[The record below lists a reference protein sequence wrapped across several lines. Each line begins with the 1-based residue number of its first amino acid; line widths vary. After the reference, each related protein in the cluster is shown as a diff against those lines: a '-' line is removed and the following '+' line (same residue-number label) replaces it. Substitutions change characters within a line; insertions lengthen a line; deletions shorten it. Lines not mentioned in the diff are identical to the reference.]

1 MGNEIESF
9 VKIRGG
15 SWAMVKADGLTS
27 WLYGFIK
34 VEGLD
39 GKAKVTLSNMQ
50 GTLHYSKFPN
60 PIENK
65 KLIRKL
71 NRREMK

>member
-1 MGNEIESF
+1 MDEEIEEF

-15 SWAMVKADGLTS
+15 GWALVKAEGLTS

-34 VEGLD
+34 VQGLD

-50 GTLHYSKFPN
+50 GTLHYSKIPN
-60 PIENK
+60 SIENE
-65 KLIRKL
+65 KLVRKL
-71 NRREMK
+71 NRR